1 MLKLKEVAAIA
12 CTLVIICILLVQ
24 SFNAPKANNHERQR
38 RNLQE
43 ERPVIYTFFEP
54 AYESSLSQKSLLLQ
68 LETWRTSW
76 MNAGWKA
83 VILTLKDAEQHYL
96 YSHFK
101 KAFDEAR
108 FPVSKYDQ
116 MCFYRWLAMA
126 KVGGGWMS
134 DYDTMPLYSNP
145 AESLTLPNNGK
156 FTSYQGHIPSLMVG
170 NALEWKRMSNLMYQ
184 FYLSNDRYFYS
195 DMLALMDIQH
205 QTNTCIFENTK
216 NAISVDEVYRDDTI
230 SIGHGVKI
238 DKPYTHTNYLDV
250 IESRSEELEASNAFI
265 YIRDPSSLDFCPKIF
280 QKRAI
285 HFSHAACK
293 TVEFCRERREIA
305 IENWM
310 QMFHEKCKR
319 N

>member
-156 FTSYQGHIPSLMVG
+156 FTSYQQHVP
-170 NALEWKRMSNLMYQ
+170 ALVSGSEREWDRMSNLMYQ
-184 FYLSNDRYFYS
+184 FYLSHGEYYYNDIRA
-195 DMLALMDIQH
+195 MMDIQYH
-205 QTNTCIFENTK
+205 TKSCIFENTTK
-216 NAISVDEVYRDDTI
+216 VIDIHEAYKGDYKSKSSFEIDT
-230 SIGHGVKI
+230 
-238 DKPYTHTNYLDV
+238 PYTPNNYLDV
-250 IESRSEELEASNAFI
+250 IERYLEELGSSNVIFTTDPTSFI
-265 YIRDPSSLDFCPKIF
+265 DVCPKLKG
-280 QKRAI
+280 KRAI
-285 HFSHAACK
+285 HFSHSACEK
-293 TVEFCRERREIA
+293 VKFCNELREVA
-305 IENWM
+305 VGKWM
-310 QMFHEKCKR
+310 EMFQEKCIQGK
-319 N
+319 